1 MSSNLC
7 LLQTDCKI
15 IFWQLFFTWIDADS
29 KYISTAFNF
38 FQFQL
43 ELVKIFIF
51 LNLSN
56 YFICFIL
63 NRRKRRPDK
72 NFRKPCMY
80 YVKSSD
86 QIIDNKAEPILFL
99 LLDAHNSF
107 ILSLS
112 MATRETDKPLLL
124 NAMLGSKEGVAMM
137 RHFSNDWLFI

>member
-1 MSSNLC
+1 MSSESNLC

-63 NRRKRRPDK
+63 HRRKRRPDK
-72 NFRKPCMY
+72 NFRKPC
-80 YVKSSD
+80 D

-107 ILSLS
+107 ILSLY

-137 RHFSNDWLFI
+137 RHFSND